1 MTFLQN
7 WLSKP
12 RATVRI
18 DTAVPWAAW
27 MKVLRRPFTGKQDDM
42 RARIEVLDR
51 LSLGGKKSLL
61 LISIDG
67 RRLLVGVGEDGDT
80 FDLRVREGSAASPHR
95 GCHPAPDGHR
105 AEQGWCARWAV
116 TSHASL

>member
-1 MTFLQN
+1 MTFLQT
-7 WLSKP
+7 WLSRP

-27 MKVLRRPFTGKQDDM
+27 MKALRRPFIGKQGDM

-67 RRLLVGVGEDGDT
+67 RRVLVGVGEDAT
-80 FDLRVREGSAASPHR
+80 PSISAFEKVRSLSSSRRSSRARRTSR
-95 GCHPAPDGHR
+95 GTR
-105 AEQGWCARWAV
+105 MVR
-116 TSHASL
+116 